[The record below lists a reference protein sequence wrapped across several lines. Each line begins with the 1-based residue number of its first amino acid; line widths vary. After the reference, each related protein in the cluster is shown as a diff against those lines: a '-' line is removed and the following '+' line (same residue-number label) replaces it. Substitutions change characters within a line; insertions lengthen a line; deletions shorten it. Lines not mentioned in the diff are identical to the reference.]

1 MKNCPT
7 CQTANLDT
15 AQFCHS
21 CATPFPALRFCPR
34 CGASLSNSARFCQIC
49 GAPLPP
55 SSLLGGSQVG
65 GGMTGQLPTHTLL
78 GGRYLILRKLGQGGM
93 GAVYQA
99 TDNHLSDKLVALKEM
114 SDAALVDP
122 VEKGQALDAFRQEA
136 RLLSA
141 LSHPNLP
148 RVTDYFSQ
156 GSRQYLA
163 MDFVEGHTLS
173 DLLGS
178 CSTPF
183 PETLVLQWADQLCD
197 VLHYL
202 HGRTPPIVFRDL
214 KPANIMVAPDQKNIK
229 LIDFG
234 IARLFKPGA
243 RKDTITLGTPGYA
256 PPEQYGKSQSDARS
270 DVYALGATLHHLL
283 SLRDPGDQ
291 PFKFPPLRTLNLAV
305 SPQVEA
311 AVMRAVEQDPA
322 LRWSSI
328 QDFHDA
334 LHKAAPALQP
344 APRVITATPIPASA
358 RSMAAPV
365 VYTQTARAV
374 PASPAAPALPYAGHG
389 PRLAAFLIDAVIF
402 IGVSFF
408 LLFVASRGSVGTL
421 ILTFCLL
428 LIGLLGYYTFFH
440 ARSGQ
445 TPGKKLVKIKVV
457 RRDGSRLGGMRAF
470 WRTSVFLGP
479 TLFFPLLLLF
489 ATSLNLLPSSTTC
502 LLGSFLL
509 SGFICLWPLF
519 HNQHRAF
526 HDLLSDT
533 CVIKA

>member
-99 TDNHLSDKLVALKEM
+99 TDNHLSDKPVALKEM

-202 HGRTPPIVFRDL
+202 HGRTPPVVFRDL

-234 IARLFKPGA
+234 IARC
-243 RKDTITLGTPGYA
+243 
-256 PPEQYGKSQSDARS
+256 S
-270 DVYALGATLHHLL
+270 
-283 SLRDPGDQ
+283 
-291 PFKFPPLRTLNLAV
+291 N
-305 SPQVEA
+305 
-311 AVMRAVEQDPA
+311 PA
-322 LRWSSI
+322 
-328 QDFHDA
+328 
-334 LHKAAPALQP
+334 
-344 APRVITATPIPASA
+344 
-358 RSMAAPV
+358 
-365 VYTQTARAV
+365 
-374 PASPAAPALPYAGHG
+374 
-389 PRLAAFLIDAVIF
+389 
-402 IGVSFF
+402 
-408 LLFVASRGSVGTL
+408 
-421 ILTFCLL
+421 
-428 LIGLLGYYTFFH
+428 
-440 ARSGQ
+440 
-445 TPGKKLVKIKVV
+445 LVKI
-457 RRDGSRLGGMRAF
+457 
-470 WRTSVFLGP
+470 P
-479 TLFFPLLLLF
+479 
-489 ATSLNLLPSSTTC
+489 
-502 LLGSFLL
+502 
-509 SGFICLWPLF
+509 
-519 HNQHRAF
+519 
-526 HDLLSDT
+526 
-533 CVIKA
+533 

>member
-99 TDNHLSDKLVALKEM
+99 TDNHLSDKPVALKEM

-344 APRVITATPIPASA
+344 APRVITAKPIPASA
-358 RSMAAPV
+358 PSVAAPV
-365 VYTQTARAV
+365 IYTQTARAV
-374 PASPAAPALPYAGHG
+374 PPARAVPAVPALPYADHG
-389 PRLAAFLIDAVIF
+389 PRLVAFLIDIF
-402 IGVSFF
+402 LAYSVSFF
-408 LLFVASRGSVGTL
+408 LVYISFMQTEIGTG
-421 ILTFCLL
+421 ILLFCLGML
-428 LIGLLGYYTFFH
+428 WLFGYYAIPH

-445 TPGKKLVKIKVV
+445 TLGKKLFKIKVV
-457 RRDGSRLGGMRAF
+457 RRDGSRLGRARAWWRAF
-470 WRTSVFLGP
+470 VFIALPALTTAIFAGAPLGY
-479 TLFFPLLLLF
+479 LLY
-489 ATSLNLLPSSTTC
+489 A
-502 LLGSFLL
+502 
-509 SGFICLWPLF
+509 WPLF
-519 HNQHRAF
+519 HKQHRAF